1 MGKFSFLPELS
12 LTLEKCERKLGS
24 SVLHIFPS
32 AACIFNCPIFS
43 DSSLPSFFSFA
54 FMSFQYLRGL
64 SVSVSTSI
72 TSMTENAYKRKYESC
87 KEKLKLCESK

>member
-1 MGKFSFLPELS
+1 
-12 LTLEKCERKLGS
+12 
-24 SVLHIFPS
+24 
-32 AACIFNCPIFS
+32 
-43 DSSLPSFFSFA
+43 
-54 FMSFQYLRGL
+54 MSFQYLRGL